1 MIVPADL
8 LDRLQHVE
16 RRLLE
21 LAERLEPLVDIRA
34 AAADAAPTLDSM
46 LARLQAFTNDMRER
60 EQAAEWDA
68 VDQLTARLMLQTLAD
83 VAVELRRALNQG
95 APLLEAARTEA
106 HAARRAFEAVERD
119 LTRRN
124 ADDPE

>member
-106 HAARRAFEAVERD
+106 HAARRAVEAVERD
-119 LTRRN
+119 LSRRN

>member
-106 HAARRAFEAVERD
+106 HAARRAVEAVERD